1 MNYPPS
7 VCSLPERASAARGAG
22 NTTSFPR
29 RPATAL
35 FALSATCCIALAWSY
50 WPALASMVSIWNRE
64 PDYSHGY
71 LVAPLALLAL
81 WLRRKD
87 FPRDALGVCWWGLAV
102 VGAAMQ
108 LRFAGGVLYV
118 ESVQGWSLVL
128 WIAGACL
135 LLGGRAFFAWA
146 WPAVAFL
153 LFMVPLPFQV
163 ERALR
168 LPLQDVATRLSCLL
182 LQDLGRPALAE
193 GHTILLGEH
202 VLEVEQACSGLRIFV
217 AVAVLACAYILI
229 VRPAW
234 WERLVLLTCVV
245 PVALLTNALRIV
257 ATGLAHQHL
266 SSAAARAAAHDWAGR
281 LMPLVAAA
289 LFGLVLFYLGKLWK
303 EVEVV
308 SVRDLAQSAYRK
320 EGTTKDA
327 KHAKER
333 T

>member
-1 MNYPPS
+1 MDSPPS
-7 VCSLPERASAARGAG
+7 TTTARFSAAR
-22 NTTSFPR
+22 
-29 RPATAL
+29 RPAGELIAL
-35 FALSATCCIALAWSY
+35 FAACLAALVWSY
-50 WPALASMVSIWNRE
+50 WPALASMVAVWNRE

-102 VGAAMQ
+102 VVAAML
-108 LRFAGGVLYV
+108 LRLASGVLYV
-118 ESVQGWSLVL
+118 ESVEGWSLVL

-135 LLGGRAFFAWA
+135 LLGGKPFFAWA

-153 LFMVPLPFQV
+153 LFAVPLPFQV

-168 LPLQDVATRLSCLL
+168 LPLQGVATRLSCLL
-182 LQDLGRPALAE
+182 LQDLGQPALAE

-202 VLEVEQACSGLRIFV
+202 TLEVEKACSGLRIFV
-217 AVAVLACAYILI
+217 AIAVLACAYILI

-234 WERLVLLTCVV
+234 WERLVLLACVV

-257 ATGLAHQHL
+257 ATGLAHQYI
-266 SSAAARAAAHDWAGR
+266 SNAAARAAAHDWAGR
-281 LMPLVAAA
+281 LMPLAAAA
-289 LFGLVLFYLGKLWK
+289 LFGLVLFYLGNLWK

-308 SVRDLAQSAYRK
+308 PLRDLARSR
-320 EGTTKDA
+320 
-327 KHAKER
+327 R
-333 T
+333 V